1 MRIGETPARR
11 DLPNGQRAASDL
23 TAESFR
29 STARISRRPGRCGTA
44 DPTAAA
50 GGDNWE
56 QSTALLL
63 LLLLVLQQDHSSL
76 SELQQVVEVF
86 CGEEKC
92 ASWFLLATLRLARAA
107 APGTRVVWVVL
118 QLLLASGSG
127 F

>member
-23 TAESFR
+23 TAASFR

-118 QLLLASGSG
+118 PLLLASGSG